1 MDKGDI
7 AELVAFAGS
16 ISMGRLHF
24 FNKIN
29 LDFTQKIC
37 SLLTIKLNNLASS
50 VLFLFDSK

>member
-37 SLLTIKLNNLASS
+37 SLLKIKLNNHASS